1 TEVCRLWNLVATNTR
16 EGQVFTR
23 LLAKMEEQRA
33 AYCGKVFD
41 VLGEAFTDTPLR
53 TLLFEAIR
61 YGDQP
66 HVRSRS
72 DKVIDQSVAE
82 GHSELLQERALA
94 DEALGDEQL
103 QALRRR
109 MEEARARRLQPYYIE
124 LAFRAAF
131 SRLGGRI
138 SKRESS
144 RFEITNVP
152 ASLRQRD
159 AGPIATR
166 YERVTFDP
174 AGIEPA
180 EGSRVTAE
188 LLAPGHPLHDAVF
201 AEVLDRWGDTLDRG
215 AVLVSAQVDRAYLLL
230 GVQEEVH
237 DGAGQVVS
245 RRFGYAQVEASGVVR
260 DGGPA
265 PYLDAVAASEDA
277 EVETARQW
285 AWLAG
290 AERHGV
296 SWILADQ
303 VPRFL
308 AEVREQRLPEL
319 HRVRAAVTQRLSQE
333 IDRLATESMA
343 AMEKQL

>member
-1 TEVCRLWNLVATNTR
+1 
-16 EGQVFTR
+16 
-23 LLAKMEEQRA
+23 
-33 AYCGKVFD
+33 
-41 VLGEAFTDTPLR
+41 
-53 TLLFEAIR
+53 
-61 YGDQP
+61 
-66 HVRSRS
+66 
-72 DKVIDQSVAE
+72 
-82 GHSELLQERALA
+82 
-94 DEALGDEQL
+94 
-103 QALRRR
+103 
-109 MEEARARRLQPYYIE
+109 YIE

-237 DGAGQVVS
+237 DGAGQVAS

-285 AWLAG
+285 AWLAE

-308 AEVREQRLPEL
+308 AEVREQRRPEL

-343 AMEKQL
+343 AMEKQLRGERVRESPDVLDRRSQELQVRLERRLAELDRQELLAAHPAQVVAAAIVLPVGGVGDDVVPAPHARDT